1 MATDSNS
8 APKNP
13 STGEGTSA
21 GRNPTRSILM
31 SANGDIR
38 FATFKQQMV
47 RYEAKMFQDSCQKN
61 VSPINVPINVTNQ
74 ATFRN

>member
-8 APKNP
+8 APKNA

-21 GRNPTRSILM
+21 GRNPTRSNLM
-31 SANGDIR
+31 SANGDTR

-47 RYEAKMFQDSCQKN
+47 RYEAKMFQDSY
-61 VSPINVPINVTNQ
+61 
-74 ATFRN
+74 